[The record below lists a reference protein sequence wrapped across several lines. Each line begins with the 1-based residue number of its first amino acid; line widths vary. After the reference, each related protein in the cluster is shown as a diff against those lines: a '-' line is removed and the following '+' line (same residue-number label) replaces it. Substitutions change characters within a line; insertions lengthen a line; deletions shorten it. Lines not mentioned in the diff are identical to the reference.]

1 MSFEVRRVQ
10 RKRILS
16 LLVLGLQGEVSQ
28 FKRKEGG
35 IRFNEG
41 KKLAYEKE
49 INRRAMRGT
58 VDSYH

>member
-1 MSFEVRRVQ
+1 
-10 RKRILS
+10 
-16 LLVLGLQGEVSQ
+16 LVLGLQGEVSQ

-49 INRRAMRGT
+49 INRRAMRGM
-58 VDSYH
+58 VDPYH